1 MQSNLI
7 YIIYDLITI
16 ITGIW
21 LLSDFE
27 YKKEWIL
34 KKLGETLLFSAGTV
48 LLFYG
53 LMYLFKANGWQEQY
67 VSRITVVAVL
77 SLYAA
82 LFGKYSLETRITSIC
97 VLYIAS
103 FQLEAIR
110 ILFMVEFSLE
120 NRSDY
125 NVVFV
130 LIHTVI
136 IVLSALFI
144 RRYRI
149 RETRNVP
156 KTFCFFIVFITF
168 ISEVCNTVLS
178 VSIWNSDLPEMT
190 SIAVGKLV
198 LGITFYLFNM
208 LFYYMF
214 YVLINHYT
222 QSQEITLLRQKQS
235 ESVQELDRANQL
247 YDAMRMLRHELKNDI
262 LSMEIMLK
270 GKEYDKLEK
279 HFSEITKSNA
289 AILDRIECGNR
300 VLNNI
305 LNVKKIDCN
314 NRGVAFDAIAAV
326 PAELP
331 FDEKDL
337 ASLLVNLIDNAAEA
351 SLKTN
356 APSVSV
362 KMKSEKNYCFI
373 TVINPVSGDI
383 LSDNPN
389 LGTTKR
395 DKSIHGIGLRV
406 VKNIV
411 DKYNGHI
418 KFEQEGDMFIAS
430 LMLSLQ

>member
-1 MQSNLI
+1 VQSNII

-77 SLYAA
+77 GLYAA

-149 RETRNVP
+149 GNEERPEDHSALLH
-156 KTFCFFIVFITF
+156 CF
-168 ISEVCNTVLS
+168 
-178 VSIWNSDLPEMT
+178 
-190 SIAVGKLV
+190 
-198 LGITFYLFNM
+198 
-208 LFYYMF
+208 
-214 YVLINHYT
+214 H
-222 QSQEITLLRQKQS
+222 
-235 ESVQELDRANQL
+235 
-247 YDAMRMLRHELKNDI
+247 
-262 LSMEIMLK
+262 
-270 GKEYDKLEK
+270 
-279 HFSEITKSNA
+279 
-289 AILDRIECGNR
+289 
-300 VLNNI
+300 NI
-305 LNVKKIDCN
+305 
-314 NRGVAFDAIAAV
+314 
-326 PAELP
+326 
-331 FDEKDL
+331 
-337 ASLLVNLIDNAAEA
+337 
-351 SLKTN
+351 
-356 APSVSV
+356 
-362 KMKSEKNYCFI
+362 
-373 TVINPVSGDI
+373 
-383 LSDNPN
+383 
-389 LGTTKR
+389 
-395 DKSIHGIGLRV
+395 H
-406 VKNIV
+406 
-411 DKYNGHI
+411 
-418 KFEQEGDMFIAS
+418 Q
-430 LMLSLQ
+430 